1 MKTVIMLLGLAL
13 VTSAGLACFG
23 MFTSDA
29 EQPAGQESC
38 AGLQGQAKIDC
49 ENRQKP

>member
-1 MKTVIMLLGLAL
+1 MKTIVMLLGLAL
-13 VTSAGLACFG
+13 VTSAALACFSMSG
-23 MFTSDA
+23 ADA
-29 EQPAGQESC
+29 DRPAAQDSC